1 MFAKIF
7 ILDTASLSAEGAV
20 QISEDNEKSLLRHV
34 PQESIYSECTI
45 QQMDATLPSVTDIE
59 LFRQQR
65 VNAAPLADTEA
76 HLDVLCFPEV
86 SFIFQIFIF
95 KIFKIKK
102 IGRKKVKDM
111 NLKNAIG
118 FSIGTI
124 WSQSC
129 TCSSS
134 SKLSLYSPQVRS

>member
-1 MFAKIF
+1 MFTKIF

-65 VNAAPLADTEA
+65 VTAATLADTKA

-86 SFIFQIFIF
+86 SFIF
-95 KIFKIKK
+95 KIFKI
-102 IGRKKVKDM
+102 GRRKVKDI
-111 NLKNAIG
+111 NLKNALG
-118 FSIGTI
+118 VSIGTI
-124 WSQSC
+124 WSQPS
-129 TCSSS
+129 TNSPS
-134 SKLSLYSPQVRS
+134 SKLSLHPPQIRS

>member
-1 MFAKIF
+1 MFTKIF

-65 VNAAPLADTEA
+65 VTAAPLADTEA

-86 SFIFQIFIF
+86 SFIFETYF
-95 KIFKIKK
+95 
-102 IGRKKVKDM
+102 
-111 NLKNAIG
+111 
-118 FSIGTI
+118 
-124 WSQSC
+124 
-129 TCSSS
+129 
-134 SKLSLYSPQVRS
+134 